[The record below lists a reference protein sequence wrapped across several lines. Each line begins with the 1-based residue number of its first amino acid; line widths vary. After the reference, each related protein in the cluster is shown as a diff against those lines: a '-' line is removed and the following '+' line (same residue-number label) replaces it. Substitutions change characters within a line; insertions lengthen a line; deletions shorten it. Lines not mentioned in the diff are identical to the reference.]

1 MFGAPGVYTSLT
13 KGFKSYYVEIDGNAH
28 INQSTPDSTLKLT
41 KLGVNHTRAKTNVIP
56 ICLWDY

>member
-41 KLGVNHTRAKTNVIP
+41 KLGVNHT
-56 ICLWDY
+56 